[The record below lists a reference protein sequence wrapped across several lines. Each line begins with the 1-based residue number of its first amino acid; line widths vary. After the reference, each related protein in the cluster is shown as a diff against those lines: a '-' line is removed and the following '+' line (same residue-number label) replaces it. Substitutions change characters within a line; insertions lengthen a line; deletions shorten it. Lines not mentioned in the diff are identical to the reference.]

1 MIHDDVMTW
10 KRYPHHF
17 HFVRA
22 SRAWGGLPAK
32 WASNAQWFE
41 TAQRAGDAPFTAQPR
56 ISKDAALKILAK
68 QEENDSKTI

>member
-1 MIHDDVMTW
+1 METLS
-10 KRYPHHF
+10 
-17 HFVRA
+17 A
-22 SRAWGGLPAK
+22 SFSLCEGIQGLRWFTRK
-32 WASNAQWFE
+32 MGSNAQWFE